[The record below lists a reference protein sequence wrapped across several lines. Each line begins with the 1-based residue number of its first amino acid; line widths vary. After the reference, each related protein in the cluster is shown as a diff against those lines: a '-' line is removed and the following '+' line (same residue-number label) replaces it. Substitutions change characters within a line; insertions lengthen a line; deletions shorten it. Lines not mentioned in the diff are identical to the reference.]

1 MKNVTTVGRASTAAD
16 LVNIGA
22 AEAGPTIMSGI
33 AIVRRIA
40 QNVGAAG
47 VDLIIVKN
55 MVTGEKVKTGIEN
68 IVLEME
74 RRRKP
79 VSVGRNLSRLSCY
92 HVQGT
97 NFLLRRDLHLLG
109 CECFCVSDFCFKCL
123 RCLNCIIDVSVIL

>member
-22 AEAGPTIMSGI
+22 AEAGPTIVSGI

-40 QNVGAAG
+40 QNVSRAG
-47 VDLIIVKN
+47 VDLIILRN
-55 MVTGEKVKTGIEN
+55 MVTGAKVKTGIEN

-74 RRRKP
+74 RGRKP
-79 VSVGRNLSRLSCY
+79 VSVRRNLSRLSCY

-109 CECFCVSDFCFKCL
+109 CECFCV
-123 RCLNCIIDVSVIL
+123 